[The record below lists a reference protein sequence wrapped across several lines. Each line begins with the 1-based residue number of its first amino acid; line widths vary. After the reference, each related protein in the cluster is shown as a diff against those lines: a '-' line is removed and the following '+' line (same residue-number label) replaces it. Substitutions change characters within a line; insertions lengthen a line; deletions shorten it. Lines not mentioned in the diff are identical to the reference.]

1 LLAFFNK
8 GSVVVNMKNKKI
20 KSLTIIALCILL
32 NVVNYVYATP
42 AEKEDDIL
50 EFVAEAENKK
60 VAYITFDDGPSI
72 YTEKLLDVL
81 NEYEVPGIFFVLG
94 AQFEYI
100 PNADEILNRIV
111 DEGHYIALH
120 TMSHDKNALY
130 WSEKS
135 PATFTKEMLELR
147 DEVEARTGHVTN
159 LCRAPYGKKGHFKAA
174 HFKSVAEAGLYCVD
188 WHIDSKDWAKKNA
201 EQIYDEVVHQLE
213 RFEEADEV
221 VLLFHEYQRTVD
233 VMPLV
238 IEYLTRAGYKFKP
251 YVEGKVF
258 QGLN

>member
-1 LLAFFNK
+1 MDIN
-8 GSVVVNMKNKKI
+8 I
-20 KSLTIIALCILL
+20 KSKKVKILIVIVLCLL
-32 NVVNYVYATP
+32 FNATNYVYAVS
-42 AEKEDDIL
+42 AEEEDDIL

-72 YTEKLLDVL
+72 YTEKLLNVL

-94 AQFEYI
+94 TQFEYI

-111 DEGHYIALH
+111 DEGHYIGLH
-120 TMSHDKNALY
+120 TMTHDKNALY

-135 PATFTKEMLELR
+135 PATFTKEMLELKS
-147 DEVEARTGHVTN
+147 EVEVRTGHVTN

-188 WHIDSKDWAKKNA
+188 WHVDSQDWAKKNA
-201 EQIYDEVVHQLE
+201 RQIYDEVVHQLE
-213 RFEEADEV
+213 RLEDADEV
-221 VLLFHEYQRTVD
+221 LLLFHEYQRTVD
-233 VMPLV
+233 AMPMV
-238 IEYLTRAGYKFKP
+238 IEYLISAGYTFEP

-258 QGLN
+258 EGLN